1 MIYGGWIRFLRWFYW
16 DLLLFC
22 IWFAAFC
29 EKKGASYVWVCED
42 MCECVWILCENGGI
56 VSLCGDG
63 GIISYLSAVV
73 GVVVLYLVEW
83 WVACFLLHWRE
94 KCKLVVFSVA
104 LYVVD
109 AVFMISS
116 LTCSFFCWVC
126 CFFVRKKEQA
136 IYEMYKYVVCIN
148 VWVCMICFSV
158 WRWRDYIISISS
170 CLSFCLVSCWMMSS
184 MFLITLERKVQINC
198 IFWGVTVV
206 DSVFMMILFWLAPFL
221 FSLLLFRKKKGASYG

>member
-73 GVVVLYLVEW
+73 GVFVLYLVEW

-94 KCKLVVFSVA
+94 KCKLIVFSGV
-104 LYVVD
+104 LLWWIRFLWWFYFD
-109 AVFMISS
+109 
-116 LTCSFFCWVC
+116 LLLFCLVC
-126 CFFVRKKEQA
+126 CFSVRKKEQA
-136 IYEMYKYVVCIN
+136 MGKYIRY
-148 VWVCMICFSV
+148 VWVCIGVCGYV
-158 WRWRDYIISISS
+158 WVWEYVRR
-170 CLSFCLVSCWMMSS
+170 
-184 MFLITLERKVQINC
+184 
-198 IFWGVTVV
+198 G
-206 DSVFMMILFWLAPFL
+206 
-221 FSLLLFRKKKGASYG
+221 LLLFFVSYFIDDILFDFLFGVA